1 MQKSKNVIFSARIVI
16 ENYTMK
22 NAERIMALQCIET
35 DAVVKSVA
43 EAKEIE
49 WENIATR
56 VGGKVSHNPH
66 KVEETDA
73 ISVPATLYSTSW
85 SGTQPSDTR
94 KELGSIPRWST

>member
-1 MQKSKNVIFSARIVI
+1 
-16 ENYTMK
+16 MK
-22 NAERIMALQCIET
+22 NAEQIMALQCIEM
-35 DAVVKSVA
+35 DAAVKSVA

-73 ISVPATLYSTSW
+73 ISVPATWTKRHENAEYRNTVASKYGQDIRT
-85 SGTQPSDTR
+85 GTLVRTVPNSR
-94 KELGSIPRWST
+94 FP